1 MGSILRYGQEGEM
14 KQASCLKVQGVSK
27 HFGGL
32 YANDNIDFNVEEGE
46 IVSIIGPNGAGK
58 STLFNC
64 ITGFY
69 KPNSGKIFFF
79 GKEITRYRADRICKI
94 GIARTFQVVQVIS
107 DMTVLENVTTGALL
121 HYTKISHAREKAEEV
136 LAFSGLMEKKHFL
149 GTELTIADKKKL
161 EVSMALATQPQ
172 LLMLDESM
180 AGLTVVELR
189 GMIDLIKGIR
199 KNGMTVVV
207 VEHVMEAVME
217 ISDRVVV
224 LNSGK
229 KIMEGAPKDVVSNP
243 EVIQAYL
250 GDKYHAAVSQ

>member
-1 MGSILRYGQEGEM
+1 M
-14 KQASCLKVQGVSK
+14 KKAACLEVKGVTK

-32 YANDNIDFNVEEGE
+32 YANDNIDFAVDDGE

-69 KPNSGKIFFF
+69 PVNSGTVLFH
-79 GKEITRYRADRICKI
+79 GRDITRYRADRICKM

-107 DMTVLENVTTGALL
+107 DMTVLENVMTGALL
-121 HYTKISHAREKAEEV
+121 HFTRVSHAIDKAEEV
-136 LAFSGLMEKKHFL
+136 LSFTGLIEKKNFL
-149 GTELTIADKKKL
+149 GTELTIADKKRL
-161 EVSMALATQPQ
+161 EVSMALATQPK

-180 AGLTVVELR
+180 SGLTVVELR
-189 GMIDLIKGIR
+189 EMIELIKSIHQ
-199 KNGMTVVV
+199 NGMTLVV
-207 VEHVMEAVME
+207 VEHVMQVVME

-229 KIMEGAPKDVVSNP
+229 KIMEGTPKEVVSSK

-250 GDKYHAAVSQ
+250 GDKYNAVGQ

>member
-1 MGSILRYGQEGEM
+1 MS
-14 KQASCLKVQGVSK
+14 KVTCLEVKGLSK
-27 HFGGL
+27 WFGGL
-32 YANDNIDFNVEEGE
+32 AANSDIDFSINEGE

-69 KPNSGKIFFF
+69 KPSSGNVTFY
-79 GKEITRYRADRICKI
+79 GRDITRLGADKICKI
-94 GIARTFQVVQVIS
+94 GIARTFQIVQVIS

-121 HYTKISHAREKAEEV
+121 RFQRIRPAMNKAEEI
-136 LAFSGLMEKKHFL
+136 LNFTGLNEKKDFL
-149 GTELTIADKKKL
+149 ATELTIADKKRL
-161 EVSMALATQPQ
+161 EVSMALATQPR

-180 AGLTVVELR
+180 AGLNKVELQQI
-189 GMIDLIKGIR
+189 IDLIKKIR
-199 KNGMTVVV
+199 EKGMTLIV
-207 VEHVMEAVME
+207 VEHVMEAVMK

-229 KIMEGAPKDVVSNP
+229 KIMDGSPKEVVSNP

-250 GDKYHAAVSQ
+250 GEKYRAVAK

>member
-1 MGSILRYGQEGEM
+1 MNTT
-14 KQASCLKVQGVSK
+14 SCLTVKGVTK
-27 HFGGL
+27 RFGGL
-32 YANDNIDFNVEEGE
+32 NANDHVDFTVQEGE

-69 KPNSGKIFFF
+69 SPNSGEIFFY
-79 GKEITRYRADRICKI
+79 GRNITRYGADKICKL
-94 GIARTFQVVQVIS
+94 GVARTFQVVQVIS
-107 DMTVLENVTTGALL
+107 DMTVLENVVTGALL
-121 HYTKISHAREKAEEV
+121 HFTKIHQATQKAEEV
-136 LAFSGLMEKKHFL
+136 LAFTGLLDKKNYL
-149 GTELTIADKKKL
+149 GPELTIADKKRL
-161 EVSMALATQPQ
+161 EVSMALATQPK

-189 GMIDLIKGIR
+189 GMIDLIKSIR
-199 KNGMTVVV
+199 KSGTTLIV

-217 ISDRVVV
+217 ISDRVIV

-229 KIMEGAPKDVVSNP
+229 KIMEGPPKEVVSCK

-250 GDKYHAAVSQ
+250 GEKWDVVGQ